1 MEIDSPETVREVSAE
16 FARYEAALVAND
28 LEVLDALFW
37 PDKRTVRFGVTEALY
52 GFEMIQ
58 EFRRRRAA
66 TGLDRTLRR
75 TVITT
80 FGRDFATASTLFS
93 RAGAPGQVGR
103 QQQSWVRFA
112 DGWRI
117 VAAHVSL
124 APDEGNGD
132 ML

>member
-58 EFRRRRAA
+58 
-66 TGLDRTLRR
+66 
-75 TVITT
+75 
-80 FGRDFATASTLFS
+80 
-93 RAGAPGQVGR
+93 
-103 QQQSWVRFA
+103 
-112 DGWRI
+112 
-117 VAAHVSL
+117 
-124 APDEGNGD
+124 
-132 ML
+132 